1 MMKWICIGLAGM
13 LGVVVVIFIAKA
25 IQSQKLPDHLGLQ
38 HGVLLPCPASPN
50 CVCSERHSQPDK
62 QHAIAPIAAD
72 PGQWRTLK
80 DRIAAL
86 GGVIQQD
93 DGHYLHATFST
104 AIFHYVDDLEL
115 RLDQAQHLIH
125 IRSASRVGHS
135 DFGVNRKRVQ
145 VILGY

>member
-1 MMKWICIGLAGM
+1 MTKWICIGLAGV
-13 LGVVVVIFIAKA
+13 LGVAVVMFIAKA

-38 HGVLLPCPASPN
+38 QGVLLPCPASPN
-50 CVCSERHSQPDK
+50 CVCSESHSQPDK

-72 PGQWRTLK
+72 PGQWRALK
-80 DRIAAL
+80 DRIIAL

-115 RLDQAQHLIH
+115 RLDQTQHLIH

-145 VILGY
+145 VIRGY